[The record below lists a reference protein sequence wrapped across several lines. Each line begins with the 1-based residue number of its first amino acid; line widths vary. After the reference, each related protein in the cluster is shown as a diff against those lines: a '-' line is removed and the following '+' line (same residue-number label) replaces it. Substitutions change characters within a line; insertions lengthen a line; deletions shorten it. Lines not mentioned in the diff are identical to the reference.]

1 MSEKEF
7 HYRWEYELRAEPC
20 ALWPLVS
27 DTNRF
32 NRDAG
37 LPDVALRQSTEPE
50 PGRAARRRLRL
61 SKFGV
66 GVEWEE
72 EPFEKGRRR
81 AGVRLARQAG
91 GRDRRV
97 TLPSPRVSGY
107 AVTRRAVRAARRV
120 PSTFFKPTS
129 AG

>member
-7 HYRWEYELRAEPC
+7 HYRWEYDLRADPQ

-37 LPDVALRQSTEPE
+37 LPDVARRRAEAQ

-66 GVEWEE
+66 GIEWEE
-72 EPFEKGRRR
+72 EPFEWVRPFRFGVVRRYKT
-81 AGVRLARQAG
+81 GPVE
-91 GRDRRV
+91 
-97 TLPSPRVSGY
+97 
-107 AVTRRAVRAARRV
+107 
-120 PSTFFKPTS
+120 
-129 AG
+129 